1 MKKSIRVISVLVMLM
16 LLASCV
22 FTGCGADSSTEGTE
36 TQTVSTAVETADDAT
51 PSEPSNTKVGIIQYM
66 PHSSLD
72 NCCQGIKNALD
83 EAKIDYDVQ
92 TGSTASAAEDC
103 QNYAARMASTGEYDV
118 IIAIATPAATAAYS
132 AVRNASADIPVIF
145 CAVSDPVAAKLVES
159 NEKPGNNCTGTSDSF
174 DIASQV
180 KMITSI
186 QPELTKLGVLY
197 TTTEPNSLSQLETL
211 KAEASQYGIEIVEQ
225 GINDASELPTAA
237 ANLIPQVDAI
247 TNLTDNNVVDNMAT
261 VLEQAKAA
269 SIPVYGSEI
278 EQVKKG
284 CLAAA
289 SIDYVALGEQTG
301 ELAISVLN
309 GANAAETP
317 VLVISDSTPVVNTDV
332 LAELGLTLPDEY
344 ANAEQVTTTADGE

>member
-1 MKKSIRVISVLVMLM
+1 MKKSIRLIAALTAMILLVC
-16 LLASCV
+16 CV
-22 FTGCGADSSTEGTE
+22 FAGCGEATPTPTDSSPA
-36 TQTVSTAVETADDAT
+36 STAETADNAVT
-51 PSEPSNTKVGIIQYM
+51 AKKVGIIQFM

-72 NCCQGIKNALD
+72 NCCQGIKNSLD
-83 EAKIDYDVQ
+83 KAGIEYDLQ
-92 TGSTASAAEDC
+92 IGSTASAVEDC
-103 QNYAARMASTGEYDV
+103 QNYAARMASTGEYDL

-132 AVRNASADIPVIF
+132 AVRSASTNIPVIF

-159 NEKPGNNCTGTSDSF
+159 NEKPVNNCTGTSDAF
-174 DIASQV
+174 DIPSQ
-180 KMITSI
+180 IAIIHAI

-211 KAEASQYGIEIVEQ
+211 KTEAEKLGIEIVSQ
-225 GINDASELPTAA
+225 GINDATELPAA
-237 ANLIPQVDAI
+237 AATLIPQVEAI
-247 TNLTDNNVVDNMAT
+247 TNLTDNNVVDNMST

-269 SIPVYGSEI
+269 NIPVYGSEI

-301 ELAISVLN
+301 DLAVSVI
-309 GANAAETP
+309 GGQNAAETP

-332 LAELGLTLPDEY
+332 LAELGLELPEEY
-344 ANAEQVTTTADGE
+344 KDAEQVTTSAE